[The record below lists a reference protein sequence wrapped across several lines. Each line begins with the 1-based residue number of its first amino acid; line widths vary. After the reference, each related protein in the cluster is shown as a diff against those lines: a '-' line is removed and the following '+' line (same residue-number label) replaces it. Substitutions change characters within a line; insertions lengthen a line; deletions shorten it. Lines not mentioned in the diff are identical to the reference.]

1 MGRALPKAVGVGVS
15 GRSSYRGYGL
25 QQVDEKGRVAIP
37 APLRAALLTLSPV
50 DDDGKTATTVV
61 LQAHERHPCVRAYD
75 LNYAI
80 AREAELEAL
89 ARQNALADGS
99 LDDDMLRGGMV
110 SDEQPFDTS
119 GRFVM
124 PGFPR
129 KHAHIGKWAFFY
141 GVGRYFEIWDPAT
154 LIATPGIHPNVRALV
169 EHELAERKVVL

>member
-1 MGRALPKAVGVGVS
+1 LPGAVGVGVA

-37 APLRAALLTLSPV
+37 APLRAALLARSPTG
-50 DDDGKTATTVV
+50 DDGKAVTFVV
-61 LQAHERHPCVRAYD
+61 LQAHERHPCIRGYD
-75 LNYAI
+75 LDFA
-80 AREAELEAL
+80 AEREVELEAL

-99 LDDDMLRGGMV
+99 PDDDVLRGGMV

-124 PGFPR
+124 PSFPR
-129 KHAHIGKWAFFY
+129 KHAHIGKWAFFH